1 MVAKTPPRGGS
12 LLRHKAKTAISR
24 LNSRLNSRLGVTCVG
39 VVALTCALMHEQVSM
54 LTAAMGMSGRTHE
67 SCVFNERDSHLVQ
80 RALCFRQ
87 QEGATASGALSLLAS
102 TPVILPLTHSF
113 FITYP
118 AVHFPQP
125 LVLSFVIHFL
135 SFFFLFLLYFIYY
148 FRFSF
153 IFLHFLSFFSVSRI
167 SFISFIILYF
177 FPSLFLSFLLSALLS
192 IFSPFLYL
200 FLLFLLSF
208 LSLLSSR
215 VSLFPFFVFL
225 LCLSSLSVFV
235 HILSSLPSWFFSPFV
250 LNVSH
255 FCVHIYCLL

>member
-113 FITYP
+113 FLTYHTI
-118 AVHFPQP
+118 HFRQP

-153 IFLHFLSFFSVSRI
+153 IFLYFLSFFFLFLV
-167 SFISFIILYF
+167 FLYF
-177 FPSLFLSFLLSALLS
+177 LYYSLFLSILIL
-192 IFSPFLYL
+192 
-200 FLLFLLSF
+200 
-208 LSLLSSR
+208 
-215 VSLFPFFVFL
+215 VFL
-225 LCLSSLSVFV
+225 TFRSSFY
-235 HILSSLPSWFFSPFV
+235 I
-250 LNVSH
+250 
-255 FCVHIYCLL
+255 